1 MPCGRWRE
9 RGRERD
15 ESREREKRDREAKRF
30 FLSFISHFLR
40 RFQKTRNQNPPKTQ
54 KTVWEHAYYPVYEN
68 RRPEYIGVFVN
79 ELINWDK
86 VGERFAAAGGK

>member
-1 MPCGRWRE
+1 VRE
-9 RGRERD
+9 DSFFPLFLLEVIVFFFAKERKQPPLT
-15 ESREREKRDREAKRF
+15 SLFLHHSSSPPLFFHQKRK
-30 FLSFISHFLR
+30 
-40 RFQKTRNQNPPKTQ
+40 K

-86 VGERFAAAGGK
+86 VAERFAAAGGK